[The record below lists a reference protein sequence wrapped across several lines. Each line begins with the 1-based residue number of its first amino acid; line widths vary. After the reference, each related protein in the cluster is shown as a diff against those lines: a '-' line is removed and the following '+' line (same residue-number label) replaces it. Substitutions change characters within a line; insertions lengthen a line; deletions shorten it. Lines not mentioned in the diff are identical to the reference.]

1 MPNNKTMGF
10 ELDLLRHIKVVKSV
24 KWNLLKIILKGVLER
39 ELELMILLKYI
50 SLDMKIKLM
59 NLFNKLLRGTRVRL
73 H

>member
-1 MPNNKTMGF
+1 MGF